1 MTLSRNC
8 RRLVYVANLRF
19 FCVSHKFFVTLHTIF
34 NLQTPYMAHRQAL
47 LVVNPVAGTRSKR
60 GLEETVAARLA
71 AAGVA
76 VYSVATEGPGHAVEL
91 TRKAVADG
99 FDMVVSAGGDGTVN
113 EISSVLAHT
122 GVVLGILPLGSG
134 NGLARSLGIPQDVG
148 EALKII
154 ADGHIADCDRGLV
167 NGRPF
172 YCTFGVG
179 FDAAV
184 SEKFA
189 SMKRRGR
196 ITYVRSVFREFLKY
210 RSQPYAISIGGNV
223 ITERAF
229 LIAVCN
235 ASQYGNNAYIAPQA
249 KLSDGLLDLIVIHD
263 GSPLSTVKVG
273 VDLLTGYLDR
283 NTRID
288 TFRISAANITR
299 LEEGPVHVDGDP
311 LKLGTNLDIVCDAA
325 SLKVYAPEKEADFKP
340 IVSPLLSMLSDIRYD
355 VKSKLGLH

>member
-1 MTLSRNC
+1 
-8 RRLVYVANLRF
+8 
-19 FCVSHKFFVTLHTIF
+19 
-34 NLQTPYMAHRQAL
+34 MAHKEAL
-47 LVVNPVAGTRSKR
+47 LVVNPKSGTRSKK
-60 GLEETVAARLA
+60 GLDRLVRERLA
-71 AAGVA
+71 ESDVA
-76 VYSVATEGPGHAVEL
+76 VTAVFTEYAGHAVEL
-91 TRKAVADG
+91 AGKAVGDG
-99 FDMVVSAGGDGTVN
+99 LDMVISAGGDGTVN
-113 EISSVLAHT
+113 EIASVLAHSAT
-122 GVVLGILPLGSG
+122 ALGILPLGSG

-154 ADGHIADCDRGLV
+154 AGGHLMQCDRGIV
-167 NGRPF
+167 NGLPF

-196 ITYVRSVFREFLKY
+196 ITYVKSVFREFLKY
-210 RSQPYAISIGGNV
+210 QPQPYVISIDGKV

-235 ASQYGNNAYIAPQA
+235 ASQYGNNAYIAPYA
-249 KLSDGLLDLIVIHD
+249 NLSDGLLDLIVIHD

-288 TFRISAANITR
+288 TFRVSSATITR
-299 LEEGPVHVDGDP
+299 LENGPVHIDGDP
-311 LKLGTNLDIVCDAA
+311 LTLGTSMEINCDAS
-325 SLKVYAPEKEADFKP
+325 SLAVYAPEKRDDFKP
-340 IVSPLLSMLSDIRYD
+340 IISPLLSMLSDLRYD
-355 VKSKLGLH
+355 VKSKFDSL

>member
-1 MTLSRNC
+1 MTPRE
-8 RRLVYVANLRF
+8 
-19 FCVSHKFFVTLHTIF
+19 
-34 NLQTPYMAHRQAL
+34 AL

-60 GLEETVAARLA
+60 GLGETVAEMLA
-71 AAGVA
+71 ARDMKVMT
-76 VYSVATEGPGHAVEL
+76 VMTEGPGHGRDLAL
-91 TRKAVADG
+91 KAISEGCDTIIA
-99 FDMVVSAGGDGTVN
+99 AGGDGTVN
-113 EISSVLAHT
+113 EIASAIAHT
-122 GVVLGILPLGSG
+122 QATLGIIPLGSG

-148 EALKII
+148 EAVRII
-154 ADGHIADCDRGLV
+154 GSGHEMRCDRGMV
-167 NGRPF
+167 NGKPF

-196 ITYVRSVFREFLKY
+196 ITYIRSVIREFLKY
-210 RSQPYAISIGGNV
+210 RSQPYAISIGGKV

-229 LIAVCN
+229 LIAAAN

-273 VDLLTGYLDR
+273 VDLLTGYIDR

-288 TFRISAANITR
+288 TFRIRNAIITR
-299 LEEGPVHVDGDP
+299 LDAGPVHLDGDP
-311 LKLGTNLDIVCDAA
+311 QSMGTNLEIECDAS
-325 SLKVYAPEKEADFKP
+325 SLTVFAPEKEAEFKP
-340 IVSPLLSMLSDIRYD
+340 IVSPLRSMLSDIRYD
-355 VKSKLGLH
+355 VRAQIEKLRGGE

>member
-1 MTLSRNC
+1 
-8 RRLVYVANLRF
+8 
-19 FCVSHKFFVTLHTIF
+19 
-34 NLQTPYMAHRQAL
+34 MAHRQAL
-47 LVVNPVAGTRSKR
+47 LVVNPVSGTRSKE
-60 GLEETVAARLA
+60 GLVETVRTRLSSED
-71 AAGVA
+71 VNVTA
-76 VYSVATEGPGHAVEL
+76 VMTEGPGHAVEL
-91 TRKAVADG
+91 ARRAVDDG
-99 FDMVVSAGGDGTVN
+99 FDLVISAGGDGTVN
-113 EISSVLAHT
+113 EISSSLAHT
-122 GVVLGILPLGSG
+122 PTVLGILPLGSG

-148 EALKII
+148 EALRII
-154 ADGHIADCDRGLV
+154 AENNVVSCDRGLA
-167 NGRPF
+167 NDLPF

-196 ITYVRSVFREFLKY
+196 ITYVKSVFREFLQY
-210 RSQPYAISIGGNV
+210 RSQPYAISIGGKV

-235 ASQYGNNAYIAPQA
+235 ATQYGNNAYIAPHA

-288 TFRISAANITR
+288 TFRISAATIAR
-299 LEEGPVHVDGDP
+299 LDEGPVHVDGEP
-311 LKLGTNLDIVCDAA
+311 HRLGKALDIRCDAGA
-325 SLKVYAPEKEADFKP
+325 LRVYAPAKEQEFKP
-340 IVSPLLSMLSDIRYD
+340 IVSPFLSMLSDLRYD
-355 VKSKLGLH
+355 MKSKLGL